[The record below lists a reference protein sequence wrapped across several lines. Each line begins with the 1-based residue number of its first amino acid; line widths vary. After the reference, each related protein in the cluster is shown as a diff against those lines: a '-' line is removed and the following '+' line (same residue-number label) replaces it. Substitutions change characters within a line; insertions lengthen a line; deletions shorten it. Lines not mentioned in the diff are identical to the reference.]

1 MHGVF
6 LDTATM
12 RPAELD
18 FAALRAALATW
29 DFHERTA
36 PAETAARIA
45 GADVVVTNKVVITAD
60 LIRANPQL
68 RLICVCATGTNNI
81 DLQAAADAGI
91 AVRNVANYAA
101 AAVAQHTLAL
111 MLGLATQWH
120 RYHAAVQAGAWAK
133 SPMFC
138 LMDFPVIELAGKT
151 LGVVGAGDLGTQ
163 VARLGEAFGMDV
175 IVANLPHREGN
186 APRGQLP
193 WSRVGWHEFLPAC
206 DFISIHCP
214 LTPDTRD
221 LFDAGALRRM
231 KRTAFLINTARGGIV
246 NEGALLAA
254 LREGWIA
261 GAALDV
267 LTQEPP
273 PADHPLI
280 AAHLPNLVITP
291 HNAWVSRECRQ
302 RLLDGVTSNI
312 GAFLADNPGLR
323 T

>member
-12 RPAELD
+12 RPEELD
-18 FAALRAALATW
+18 FAALRTSLASW
-29 DFHERTA
+29 DFHARTA

-45 GADVVVTNKVVITAD
+45 QAEVIVTNKVVIDGA

-81 DLQAAADAGI
+81 NLQAAADAGV
-91 AVRNVANYAA
+91 AVRNVAGYAA
-101 AAVAQHTLAL
+101 ASVAQHTLAL

-120 RYHAAVQAGAWAK
+120 RYRDAVQRGDWAR

-151 LGVVGAGDLGTQ
+151 LGIVGAGDLGAQ

-175 IVANLPHREGN
+175 IVATLPHREHS

-193 WSRVGWHEFLPAC
+193 WPRVAWQVFLPTC

-214 LTPDTRD
+214 LTPETRD
-221 LFDAGALRRM
+221 LFDASALQQM
-231 KRTAFLINTARGGIV
+231 KESAFLVNTARGGIV
-246 NEGALLAA
+246 NEAALLDA
-254 LREGWIA
+254 LREGSIA

-267 LTQEPP
+267 LAQEPP
-273 PADHPLI
+273 PADHPLL
-280 AAHLPNLVITP
+280 AAGLPNLIVTP

-302 RLLDGVTSNI
+302 RLLDGVTRNI
-312 GAFLADNPGLR
+312 TTFVADNPGLR
-323 T
+323 A